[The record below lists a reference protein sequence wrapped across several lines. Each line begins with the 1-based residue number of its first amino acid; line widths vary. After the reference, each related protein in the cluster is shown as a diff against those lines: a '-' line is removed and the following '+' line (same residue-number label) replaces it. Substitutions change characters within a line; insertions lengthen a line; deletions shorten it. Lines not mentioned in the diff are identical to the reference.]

1 MINVHSDLIQK
12 ELPILGVDAFAVLMC
27 ITSHINAKRQAWPG
41 IDRLRTMTRLSKDR
55 TYKAI
60 QTLINTGH
68 VERSQE
74 NLKGEWGKVVY
85 RVTTRHLSIFMG
97 VSSFEFEAEE
107 KQPLAGN
114 PEHGYPEHGKPEP
127 GNTEHISISQV
138 GSIDHILS
146 IDQEEHS
153 GDFAAAVSEFEE
165 EGEPEPVKA
174 KKQKAPP
181 SSARPPQAE
190 NDTYRMFRAWADFA
204 EAKTYMPI
212 IRDSSGNP
220 KMGKSEAGQIKAWA
234 TWLTNLE
241 PGQDAVEAWG
251 DYMHAAWQHGGKFI
265 QDNFTPGILL
275 SQRLKIVHAAR
286 QAMNG
291 SKEKKNDIYE
301 LYGELLRQ

>member
-27 ITSHINAKRQAWPG
+27 ITSHINTKRQAWPG

-60 QTLINTGH
+60 QTLINTGQ

-127 GNTEHISISQV
+127 GNTEHISISQG

-146 IDQEEHS
+146 RRS
-153 GDFAAAVSEFEE
+153 
-165 EGEPEPVKA
+165 
-174 KKQKAPP
+174 
-181 SSARPPQAE
+181 
-190 NDTYRMFRAWADFA
+190 FR
-204 EAKTYMPI
+204 I
-212 IRDSSGNP
+212 
-220 KMGKSEAGQIKAWA
+220 
-234 TWLTNLE
+234 
-241 PGQDAVEAWG
+241 
-251 DYMHAAWQHGGKFI
+251 
-265 QDNFTPGILL
+265 
-275 SQRLKIVHAAR
+275 
-286 QAMNG
+286 
-291 SKEKKNDIYE
+291 
-301 LYGELLRQ
+301 